1 MSFISILSRFFK
13 RIKSHD
19 GNYDL
24 SSRWVHYSN
33 GLILDSKNS
42 GQPVWMVGSIW
53 FEKWFHSLEDKLEL
67 SLGKRLI
74 QASSEELEY
83 YLLSNRIFAPKNN
96 NIDDWKHLIMDFH
109 QKGLGTFSFYGEDGT
124 DVKILITDYSN
135 INIAIGYLS
144 SAWEYM
150 SGKRYKSS
158 WADSESSILLTL
170 SPSSDT
176 FPPPVAS
183 INLSQHR
190 GEKSVSNSSEWWEML
205 SLGSE
210 GCWYIQNSRKL
221 IISSDMFEK
230 FITSSIPFI
239 QLNRNSRYDNY
250 KWNDIDAS
258 NSTWWSASAESS
270 RELFILQSF
279 HIMIREIKD
288 WKKVGYNHLQKTG
301 LGAIIDVENYD
312 DGDGIIFT
320 LHSLFHPSITCGILL
335 ACWERANGRNGK
347 LEFTKNENHFSL
359 KIFSGQSI
367 SEDIS

>member
-124 DVKILITDYSN
+124 DVKLLITDYSN

-158 WADSESSILLTL
+158 LADS
-170 SPSSDT
+170 
-176 FPPPVAS
+176 
-183 INLSQHR
+183 
-190 GEKSVSNSSEWWEML
+190 
-205 SLGSE
+205 
-210 GCWYIQNSRKL
+210 
-221 IISSDMFEK
+221 
-230 FITSSIPFI
+230 
-239 QLNRNSRYDNY
+239 
-250 KWNDIDAS
+250 
-258 NSTWWSASAESS
+258 
-270 RELFILQSF
+270 
-279 HIMIREIKD
+279 
-288 WKKVGYNHLQKTG
+288 
-301 LGAIIDVENYD
+301 
-312 DGDGIIFT
+312 
-320 LHSLFHPSITCGILL
+320 
-335 ACWERANGRNGK
+335 
-347 LEFTKNENHFSL
+347 
-359 KIFSGQSI
+359 
-367 SEDIS
+367 